1 MRRQVALLIGD
12 EVDRREREGLD
23 PLDDVDRRMMADAEI
38 RRMLTEHWRTT
49 SQRGEPRLSRDEEL
63 HIAEAVRVSVFSALP
78 GLDEYLARPD
88 VTDIFINGCDD
99 VRLRTMEG
107 EEIVV
112 APLVSSD
119 AELVS
124 MIQGLARRGGRLG
137 SGEAVTHSELGGEHE
152 KEFNSSKPLLNLQL
166 SDGSRLAAAAWITPR
181 PYVSI
186 RRHPLADAAQKDL
199 VARGMYDESIA
210 SLLAAAVRARKSIM
224 IAGGQGR
231 GKTTLMRALLHE
243 CDPSERIMVLEQEP
257 ELQLDADEVRHNQV
271 LNWIARPANMEGEGA
286 VTLADLAWAIK
297 RHNPDRI
304 VVGEVLGAEVMVML
318 EAAGQGIAGAL
329 CTMHS
334 KDAYR
339 VFSRMVHYAQLGQP
353 NVTPA
358 FVMDTAADA
367 LDLVVYLD
375 MTPAGTRVDLRD
387 HPRPP
392 LRPDGG
398 PRGGRPVVHGRARP
412 GRGPQPQRAHPRQPA
427 RGARGLRLRPGA
439 GVALVS
445 ALAALAGLV
454 FAVGVALVV
463 SGARPAPV
471 APDRAAARA
480 RRAELVA
487 SRAAVAAGVGLVVL
501 VLTRWPVAAI
511 GAGVAAY
518 VLAGRRGRVTP
529 AAEIDRTEAMAS
541 WAEMLRDGVGTPR
554 GIEGIITST
563 ASSAPVLIRPAV
575 MRFAHRL
582 AWQDLHEALPDLAA
596 ELDHRIGDLIV
607 TALDISART
616 GARQVRAV
624 LDDLA
629 EAAREEARMLRRQEV
644 ARARPRSE
652 MRQVVFISIAVVVSL
667 AVVGRDYLA
676 PYRSGWGQVV
686 LCLVAGLWA
695 IGFTAM
701 ARLARS
707 EPVERFLTLGAAAD
721 GRRARP

>member
-1 MRRQVALLIGD
+1 VNDHHDLVSAMRRQVALLIGD

-38 RRMLTEHWRTT
+38 RRMLTEHWRAT

-339 VFSRMVHYAQLGQP
+339 VFTRMVHYAQLGQP

-375 MTPAGTRVDLRD
+375 MTPAGTRVISEITHVHRYDPMAGHVVAD
-387 HPRPP
+387 QWYMA
-392 LRPDGG
+392 
-398 PRGGRPVVHGRARP
+398 GR
-412 GRGPQPQRAHPRQPA
+412 
-427 RGARGLRLRPGA
+427 
-439 GVALVS
+439 
-445 ALAALAGLV
+445 
-454 FAVGVALVV
+454 
-463 SGARPAPV
+463 
-471 APDRAAARA
+471 DRAAVRNHNAPIPGNLLE
-480 RRAELVA
+480 ELVA
-487 SRAAVAAGVGLVVL
+487 YG
-501 VLTRWPVAAI
+501 
-511 GAGVAAY
+511 Y
-518 VLAGRRGRVTP
+518 DP
-529 AAEIDRTEAMAS
+529 A
-541 WAEMLRDGVGTPR
+541 L
-554 GIEGIITST
+554 
-563 ASSAPVLIRPAV
+563 
-575 MRFAHRL
+575 
-582 AWQDLHEALPDLAA
+582 
-596 ELDHRIGDLIV
+596 
-607 TALDISART
+607 
-616 GARQVRAV
+616 
-624 LDDLA
+624 
-629 EAAREEARMLRRQEV
+629 V
-644 ARARPRSE
+644 AR
-652 MRQVVFISIAVVVSL
+652 
-667 AVVGRDYLA
+667 
-676 PYRSGWGQVV
+676 W
-686 LCLVAGLWA
+686 
-695 IGFTAM
+695 
-701 ARLARS
+701 
-707 EPVERFLTLGAAAD
+707 
-721 GRRARP
+721 